1 MDTGEFPGFEFE
13 VRRGAGYGPRHTVEP
28 ESLRDLRTAPRPPAA
43 NAPWPASGAP
53 RAVRVPPA
61 RARSAREERR
71 PAVVTAGR
79 GVLAVMRGRNW
90 LLGLVAPLLAAIAA
104 GIAVVVVTGGS
115 GGGGAAPS
123 DLAAGFPPARLAGP
137 GFTGAGTAARVTL
150 STVGASAGTEVAAG
164 SADGVPAL
172 WLSAD
177 GGTSWTRAAL
187 GSSAATLAGG
197 QLAGVAHGAGGW
209 LAVGTTAAGPGGP
222 LLASSADGRRWT
234 VTNTVAGQRGQGVVA
249 AAVTAGG
256 SGYVIVGHQPAGP
269 DGADVAA
276 AWYAA
281 GLTGWKPATISGLPV
296 PGREQAG
303 QMMNAVAATAGGF
316 TAVGASGPRPAAWR
330 SPTGQSWSPVTLPMP
345 AGAERAAL
353 EYMAS
358 SGRSLVAAG
367 TEFTAAGASR
377 PFAEVSADA
386 GRTWTA
392 VQLPVPVIGPGTG
405 TTVTALTAAG
415 GGFTAAG
422 TYVTA
427 AGPEVVVWTLP
438 PGAPV
443 TAGASWAA
451 ATPQGAGLAGA
462 GSENAIT
469 ALTANGATLAGVGFT
484 AATGSG
490 SPGPQQP
497 TLWQSP
503 VRY

>member
-1 MDTGEFPGFEFE
+1 VD
-13 VRRGAGYGPRHTVEP
+13 AG
-28 ESLRDLRTAPRPPAA
+28 RPPL
-43 NAPWPASGAP
+43 
-53 RAVRVPPA
+53 RA
-61 RARSAREERR
+61 
-71 PAVVTAGR
+71 AGR

-90 LLGLVAPLLAAIAA
+90 LLGLVAPLIAAIAA
-104 GIAVVVVTGGS
+104 GIAVVVITGGN
-115 GGGGAAPS
+115 GGGGSAPP
-123 DLAAGFPPARLAGP
+123 DLAASFPPARLAGP
-137 GFTGAGTAARVTL
+137 DFTGTGVRAARVTL

-164 SADGVPAL
+164 GAGGVPAL
-172 WLSAD
+172 WVSAD
-177 GGTSWTRAAL
+177 GGTSWARAAL
-187 GSSAATLAGG
+187 GGSAATVARG
-197 QLAGVAHGAGGW
+197 QLAGVAHGASGW
-209 LAVGTTAAGPGGP
+209 LAVGTTAAGAGGP
-222 LLASSADGRRWT
+222 LLASSPDGRRWT
-234 VTNTVAGQRGQGVVA
+234 VTDAVAGQRGQEVVA
-249 AAVTAGG
+249 AAVAAGG
-256 SGYVIVGHQPAGP
+256 AGYVIVGHRPAGS

-276 AWYAA
+276 AWYAP
-281 GLTGWKPATISGLPV
+281 GLTGWKAATLSGA
-296 PGREQAG
+296 PGAGGQQAG

-330 SPTGQSWSPVTLPMP
+330 SATGQSWSQVTLAMP

-353 EYMAS
+353 EYVAG
-358 SGRSLVAAG
+358 SGGRLVAAG

-392 VQLPVPVIGPGTG
+392 VQLPVPAVGPGTG

-438 PGAPV
+438 PGSPSA
-443 TAGASWAA
+443 AGASWSV
-451 ATPQGAGLAGA
+451 ATPQGKGLAGG

-490 SPGPQQP
+490 SPGAQQP